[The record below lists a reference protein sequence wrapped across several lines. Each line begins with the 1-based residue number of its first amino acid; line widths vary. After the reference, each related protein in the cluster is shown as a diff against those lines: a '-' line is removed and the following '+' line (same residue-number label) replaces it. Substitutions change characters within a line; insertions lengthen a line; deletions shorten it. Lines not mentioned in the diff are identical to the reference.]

1 MFGKKLPAAVL
12 WDMDGTLVDSEHYW
26 LASEKSL
33 AAAHN
38 AEWTEQD
45 GLDLIGNSLY
55 DSSEIIKKKLGSKM
69 ATEEIVQHLTDSVSA
84 RLEVSVPWRPGA
96 QELLRELKRKK
107 IKTALVTMSM
117 HRMAQTV
124 VDKIPFKA
132 FDVIVGGDDVQRGK
146 PFPDPYLKAA
156 ELLGVDPADCVAFED
171 SSTGLRSAEAAGT
184 KAVGIPN
191 FIEIPAQ
198 PGRILWPTLEGV
210 KVRDLEK
217 LFGERK

>member
-45 GLDLIGNSLY
+45 GLDLVGSSLY
-55 DSSEIIKKKLGSKM
+55 DSSKIIKEKIGSSMDSEEII
-69 ATEEIVQHLTDSVSA
+69 QHLTDSVSA
-84 RLEVSVPWRPGA
+84 KLAISIPWRPGV
-96 QELLRELKRKK
+96 QDLLRELKRKK

-124 VDKIPFKA
+124 VDKIPFHA
-132 FDVIVGGDDVQRGK
+132 FEVIVGGDDVLRGK

-156 ELLGVDPADCVAFED
+156 ELLGVRPEDCVAFED

-184 KAVGIPN
+184 KAIGIPN
-191 FIEIPAQ
+191 FIEIPQ
-198 PGRILWPTLEGV
+198 IPGRILWPTLEGV
-210 KVRDLEK
+210 RLKDLQK
-217 LFGERK
+217 LFG